1 MTHYVRF
8 TRSNVT
14 GETVATCTCSAM
26 HTNDRD
32 TAQAWSTHHL
42 KYKGADR
49 HKPLPDLSPAF
60 VSGLEN
66 PRK

>member
-14 GETVATCTCSAM
+14 GQTIAMCSCGAM

-32 TAQAWSTHHL
+32 ICQEWVNHHL

-49 HKPLPDLSPAF
+49 HKPLPELPPGF
-60 VSGLEN
+60 VSGLPE
-66 PRK
+66 

>member
-8 TRSNVT
+8 TRSSVT
-14 GETVATCTCSAM
+14 GETVATCLCGAM

-32 TAQAWSTHHL
+32 SAAEWAKHHL

-49 HKPLPDLSPAF
+49 HKPLPELSPGF
-60 VSGLEN
+60 VSGLE
-66 PRK
+66 KLD